1 MIGFFLLVRYSF
13 VFVFFFFF
21 FNDTATTEIYTLSLT
36 TLFRSPH
43 VVADQLALARVHAD
57 AHLEPQLAPGRG
69 DRERAAQGARGRP
82 VERRQKTVT
91 DGLHLAPAK
100 ALELLAHVLVVAR
113 QQIAPVAV
121 ADVRDARGGP
131 DDVGEQHRA
140 QRARDLDTARAGEE
154 LL

>member
-1 MIGFFLLVRYSF
+1 MSVWHTPQATSRTSTSPARGAARSSSCTTSGRS
-13 VFVFFFFF
+13 
-21 FNDTATTEIYTLSLT
+21 NCSSTAARTLTAHPPARAVTAS
-36 TLFRSPH
+36 SP
-43 VVADQLALARVHAD
+43 R
-57 AHLEPQLAPGRG
+57 GRG
-69 DRERAAQGARGRP
+69 RRHPRARGRP

-140 QRARDLDTARAGEE
+140 QRARDLNTARAGEE
-154 LL
+154 LLDLLED